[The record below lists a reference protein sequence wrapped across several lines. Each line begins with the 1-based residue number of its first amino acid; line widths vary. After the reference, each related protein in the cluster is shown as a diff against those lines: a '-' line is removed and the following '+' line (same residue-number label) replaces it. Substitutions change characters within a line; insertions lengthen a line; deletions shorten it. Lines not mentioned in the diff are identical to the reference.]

1 MNLPILQI
9 VAWFVALVEL
19 SVGLYVLLLNVWHN
33 ANRHVGALLL
43 LTAVNTIAI
52 GMLTTT
58 YTVEEATLPLIIQAM
73 TTPAATIGLL
83 LVGVVLLKP
92 GWMSGRR
99 LWLWLP
105 LYGIGLLTAVL
116 TLVDV
121 WFGTQLWYTGPD
133 PRTYAGG
140 TLALGEYAAGRI
152 ALPLRAVSS
161 YLVPAAALVFLL
173 FVALFDKKVTSLA
186 RWLAW
191 LLFGALVLAS
201 VFQFGL
207 RGVWGPGVAA
217 LLTSVAYAVA
227 YSYAAFRQ
235 MVSERIYQRG
245 RLQTRL
251 VLLILAI
258 SLPLLVAVS
267 LFLIGQA
274 GTLLRQDA
282 AEQLHASRSSLETS
296 TSVWLDL
303 NIKALRQL
311 VNQADIVSMDPARQ
325 RPALQA
331 VAAAFP
337 HMYLVST
344 TDLNG
349 MNVARNDDT
358 GLLNYSDRQWFRD
371 ARNGAPLTF
380 QTLIGRTNNKPA
392 LVVSMPIR
400 EKSGEIVGVG
410 MFATELT
417 GIAQSVEAVRIGKTG
432 YAYIVDANNN
442 VVAHPD
448 PAFLTTGDNQLVD
461 ASSFAPVRA
470 LRLGAKG
477 VYAYRDQAG
486 ARWRADIAEMDYRW
500 GVIVQQQE
508 EELFSTLQLFRG
520 ISWAALAVGVIL
532 LTGMVWLTMRQAFQ
546 PIGALTETVAAITA
560 GDLTRTAPVETE
572 DELGTLAQAFN
583 SMTGQLRGIIENLEQ
598 RVTERTAGLRAA
610 AAESVRHTG
619 ELERLNLDLQNT
631 TRQAERR
638 ATQLAASAQ
647 VARAAIQV
655 RDLDRLLP
663 QVTHLISQAFGYYH
677 VGIFI
682 VDEVGRFA
690 ILRAANSEGGQRMLA
705 RGHKLAVG
713 KEGIVGYVTGTG
725 QPRIALDVGADAVHF
740 DNPDLPQTRSEMALP
755 LRVGD
760 PGQETAGQVF
770 GALNVQS
777 TQEAAFAEEDVAVLS
792 TLADQIA
799 IAIENARLFA
809 QSQAALQE
817 AEQAQRDY
825 IRQEWTQLLKVMQST
840 SHEYHVSGVPP
851 VGDAPLPEVEQ
862 AIQQD
867 RAVAVVGS
875 EIPAGGDDSLPAKAA
890 LAIPIKLR
898 GQIIG
903 VIDLQ
908 EADAERRWTD
918 EDVALVTAV
927 ADQVALALENARLF
941 EQTRQRAQHEQLVS
955 QISAQMRAAPDIEGI
970 LRTTVREVRRAL
982 GASRGV
988 IRLGGEKQLPAA
1000 GSEVSTR

>member
-1 MNLPILQI
+1 
-9 VAWFVALVEL
+9 
-19 SVGLYVLLLNVWHN
+19 
-33 ANRHVGALLL
+33 
-43 LTAVNTIAI
+43 
-52 GMLTTT
+52 
-58 YTVEEATLPLIIQAM
+58 
-73 TTPAATIGLL
+73 
-83 LVGVVLLKP
+83 
-92 GWMSGRR
+92 
-99 LWLWLP
+99 
-105 LYGIGLLTAVL
+105 
-116 TLVDV
+116 
-121 WFGTQLWYTGPD
+121 
-133 PRTYAGG
+133 
-140 TLALGEYAAGRI
+140 
-152 ALPLRAVSS
+152 
-161 YLVPAAALVFLL
+161 
-173 FVALFDKKVTSLA
+173 
-186 RWLAW
+186 
-191 LLFGALVLAS
+191 
-201 VFQFGL
+201 
-207 RGVWGPGVAA
+207 
-217 LLTSVAYAVA
+217 
-227 YSYAAFRQ
+227 
-235 MVSERIYQRG
+235 
-245 RLQTRL
+245 
-251 VLLILAI
+251 
-258 SLPLLVAVS
+258 
-267 LFLIGQA
+267 
-274 GTLLRQDA
+274 
-282 AEQLHASRSSLETS
+282 
-296 TSVWLDL
+296 
-303 NIKALRQL
+303 
-311 VNQADIVSMDPARQ
+311 
-325 RPALQA
+325 
-331 VAAAFP
+331 
-337 HMYLVST
+337 
-344 TDLNG
+344 
-349 MNVARNDDT
+349 
-358 GLLNYSDRQWFRD
+358 
-371 ARNGAPLTF
+371 LTF

-400 EKSGEIVGVG
+400 NKAGEIVGVG

-417 GIAQSVEAVRIGKTG
+417 SIAQSVEAVRIGKTG

-442 VVAHPD
+442 IVAHPD
-448 PAFLTTGDNQLVD
+448 PAFLATGDNQLVD
-461 ASSFAPVRA
+461 GSSFVPVRA

-486 ARWRADIAEMDYRW
+486 VRWRADIAEMDYQW

-508 EELFSTLQLFRG
+508 QELFSTLQLFRG
-520 ISWAALAVGVIL
+520 ISWAVLAAGVIL

-546 PIGALTETVAAITA
+546 PIGALTETVSAITA

-583 SMTGQLRGIIENLEQ
+583 SMTGQLRGIIETLEQ
-598 RVTERTAGLRAA
+598 RVAERTAGLRAA

-682 VDEVGRFA
+682 VDEVGRYA

-760 PGQETAGQVF
+760 PGQEVADPLQGVPDPLKGTAGRVF
-770 GALNVQS
+770 GALDVQS
-777 TQEAAFAEEDVAVLS
+777 TQEAAFSEEDVAVLS

-825 IRQEWTQLLKVMQST
+825 IRQEWTQLLQVMQST

-862 AIQQD
+862 AIQQG
-867 RAVAVVGS
+867 RAVTVAGS
-875 EIPAGGDDSLPAKAA
+875 EIAFRGDGSLPAKAA
-890 LAIPIKLR
+890 LAVPIKLR
-898 GQIIG
+898 DQIIG

-908 EADAERRWTD
+908 EADAERQWTD
-918 EDVALVTAV
+918 EDVALVAAV

-955 QISAQMRAAPDIEGI
+955 QISARMRAAPDIEGI

-988 IRLGGEKQLPAA
+988 VRLGGEKQLPAA
-1000 GSEVSTR
+1000 GSEESTR